1 MNTKFS
7 GKIPLYLLVSIFL
20 LAIVIVV
27 LINSKRSVQQYEFSE
42 IELENQTTG
51 ELLTDFPEL
60 PIYQGAEVVSS
71 MKERLGDQVT
81 YKSEFEVE
89 GDTDILGWYSK
100 SLSDL
105 GWEVQEGQE
114 SNTLY
119 AYTQGKTYILKVLET
134 ENRTTLMV
142 EVTYDED

>member
-1 MNTKFS
+1 LDTPA
-7 GKIPLYLLVSIFL
+7 PLD
-20 LAIVIVV
+20 
-27 LINSKRSVQQYEFSE
+27 SE
-42 IELENQTTG
+42 IILENQTTG

-81 YKSEFEVE
+81 YKSEFEVD
-89 GDTDILGWYSK
+89 GDTDILDWYSK